1 MKRSFIYLWVSVA
14 LAIAN
19 EITSGDWEVS
29 WSDLAHTRTN
39 ERKAEHDRGFLAP
52 MDCRLEGKSKQ
63 GGYNKEGL
71 SYKDNKRGHYDE
83 LGSRAGRVP
92 DGEYEAEDIEVVTPP
107 HVVSSK
113 KYNTRRGGSKMLVDA
128 EFIGHDSDFQR
139 ITRRG
144 ARTRSKEH
152 QMCHA
157 VGTSLSAT
165 PPLPLVIISEF
176 FSSERH
182 VLSKSR
188 GTPNKSEKDVEH
200 SFLALKVRL

>member
-1 MKRSFIYLWVSVA
+1 MG
-14 LAIAN
+14 N
-19 EITSGDWEVS
+19 
-29 WSDLAHTRTN
+29 LAHTGTN
-39 ERKAEHDRGFLAP
+39 ERKAEHDRGFLVP

-63 GGYNKEGL
+63 GGYSKEDL

-107 HVVSSK
+107 HVISGK
-113 KYNTRRGGSKMLVDA
+113 KYNTRRGGSKKLVDNNA
-128 EFIGHDSDFQR
+128 EFIGYGSDFQH

-152 QMCHA
+152 QMPPA
-157 VGTSLSAT
+157 VGNSLSAT
-165 PPLPLVIISEF
+165 PPLPLAIISEF
-176 FSSERH
+176 YSSERH

-188 GTPNKSEKDVEH
+188 GAPNKSEKDVED
-200 SFLALKVRL
+200 SFLALKVRR